1 MHDLLRKKIIA
12 TLVILFCA
20 VSSLQAQR
28 EIYRSYRDDLPYYFG
43 LTLGYNTSYLHHTKS
58 ANFFASDSIMYVN
71 PVASG
76 GITMGLLG
84 TLKINDHIELR
95 ANPQLIIGGSKYIDY
110 TLKSVKPGEQT
121 QHQQILPST
130 LVSLPA
136 HFKLNSDRIDN
147 FRLYILGGVKFD
159 FDLSSN
165 STSRNADDLVKLNAA
180 DFGLEA
186 GLGVNIYL
194 PFVTVSPEIK
204 FSYGISNLHKL
215 DNGLKYSN
223 VLDKLRSRMIV
234 FSIHLED

>member
-1 MHDLLRKKIIA
+1 MHDLLRKKIIT
-12 TLVILFCA
+12 TLGILFCA
-20 VSSLQAQR
+20 VSSIYAQR

>member
-12 TLVILFCA
+12 TLGILFCA

-76 GITMGLLG
+76 GITMGLLA

-159 FDLSSN
+159 FDLSST

>member
-1 MHDLLRKKIIA
+1 MHYLLRKKII
-12 TLVILFCA
+12 TTCIILFCA
-20 VSSLQAQR
+20 VSSIHAQR

-58 ANFFASDSIMYVN
+58 ANFLASDSIMYVN

-76 GITMGLLG
+76 GITMGLLA
-84 TLKINDHIELR
+84 TLKLNDHIEFR

-110 TLKSVKPGEQT
+110 KLKSVKPGEQT
-121 QHQQILPST
+121 EQKQILPST

-147 FRLYILGGVKFD
+147 FRLYVLGGVKFD

-186 GLGVNIYL
+186 GLGLNFYL

-204 FSYGISNLHKL
+204 FSYGITNLHKL
-215 DNGLKYSN
+215 DSGLKYSN
-223 VLDKLRSRMIV
+223 VLDKLQSRMIV

>member
-1 MHDLLRKKIIA
+1 MIDKI
-12 TLVILFCA
+12 
-20 VSSLQAQR
+20 VSKR

>member
-12 TLVILFCA
+12 TLGILFCA

-147 FRLYILGGVKFD
+147 FRLYILCGVKFD
-159 FDLSSN
+159 FDLSST

>member
-1 MHDLLRKKIIA
+1 MHYLLRKKIIA
-12 TLVILFCA
+12 TLGILFCA
-20 VSSLQAQR
+20 VSSIYAQR

-110 TLKSVKPGEQT
+110 TLKSIKPGEQT

-136 HFKLNSDRIDN
+136 HFKLNSDRIEN

-159 FDLSSN
+159 FDLSST

>member
-12 TLVILFCA
+12 TLGILFCA
-20 VSSLQAQR
+20 VSSIYAQR

-58 ANFFASDSIMYVN
+58 ASFLASDSIMYVN
-71 PVASG
+71 PASSG
-76 GITMGLLG
+76 GITMGLLA

-159 FDLSSN
+159 FDLSST

>member
-12 TLVILFCA
+12 TLGILFCA
-20 VSSLQAQR
+20 VSSIYAQR

-76 GITMGLLG
+76 GITMGLLA

-159 FDLSSN
+159 FDLSST

>member
-12 TLVILFCA
+12 TLGILFCA
-20 VSSLQAQR
+20 ASSLHAQR

-136 HFKLNSDRIDN
+136 HFKLNSDRIEN

-159 FDLSSN
+159 FDLSST

>member
-12 TLVILFCA
+12 TLGILFCA

-159 FDLSSN
+159 FDLSST

-204 FSYGISNLHKL
+204 FSYGITNLHKL

>member
-12 TLVILFCA
+12 TLGILFCA
-20 VSSLQAQR
+20 ASSLHAQR

-76 GITMGLLG
+76 GITMGLLA

-136 HFKLNSDRIDN
+136 HIKLNSDRIEN

>member
-12 TLVILFCA
+12 TLGILFCA
-20 VSSLQAQR
+20 VSSLHAQR

-58 ANFFASDSIMYVN
+58 ANFLASDSIMYVN

-76 GITMGLLG
+76 GITMGLLA

-186 GLGVNIYL
+186 GLGVNFYL

-204 FSYGISNLHKL
+204 FSYGITNLHKL

>member
-12 TLVILFCA
+12 TLGILFCA

-76 GITMGLLG
+76 GITMGLLA

-136 HFKLNSDRIDN
+136 HFKLNSDRIEN

-159 FDLSSN
+159 FDLSST

>member
-12 TLVILFCA
+12 TLGILFCA
-20 VSSLQAQR
+20 ASSLHAQR

-76 GITMGLLG
+76 GITMGLLA

-136 HFKLNSDRIDN
+136 HFKLNSDRIEN

-234 FSIHLED
+234 FSRHLED

>member
-12 TLVILFCA
+12 TLGILFCA
-20 VSSLQAQR
+20 ASSLHAQR

-159 FDLSSN
+159 FDLSST

>member
-1 MHDLLRKKIIA
+1 MHYLLRKKIIA
-12 TLVILFCA
+12 TLGILFCA
-20 VSSLQAQR
+20 VSSIHAQR

-43 LTLGYNTSYLHHTKS
+43 LTLGYNNSYLHHTIS
-58 ANFFASDSIMYVN
+58 DLFLSSFFFMFVN
-71 PVASG
+71 LLSSG
-76 GITMGLLG
+76 GITMGLLA

-121 QHQQILPST
+121 QQQQILPST

-136 HFKLNSDRIDN
+136 HFKLNSDRIGN
-147 FRLYILGGVKFD
+147 FRLYILGGAKLD

-165 STSRNADDLVKLNAA
+165 STSRNADDLVKLRAA

-186 GLGVNIYL
+186 GLGLNFYL

-204 FSYGISNLHKL
+204 FSYGLTNLHQL
-215 DNGLKYSN
+215 DRGLKFSN
-223 VLDKLRSRMIV
+223 VLDKLQSRMIV

>member
-12 TLVILFCA
+12 TLGILFCA

-84 TLKINDHIELR
+84 TLKINDHIEFR

-136 HFKLNSDRIDN
+136 HFKLNSDRIEN

>member
-12 TLVILFCA
+12 TLGILFCA

-58 ANFFASDSIMYVN
+58 ANFFASDSIMYIN

-159 FDLSSN
+159 FDLSST

>member
-12 TLVILFCA
+12 ALGILFCA

>member
-12 TLVILFCA
+12 TLGILFCA

-136 HFKLNSDRIDN
+136 HFKLNSDRIEN

>member
-1 MHDLLRKKIIA
+1 MHYLLRKKIIA
-12 TLVILFCA
+12 TLGILFCT
-20 VSSLQAQR
+20 VSSIYAQR

-58 ANFFASDSIMYVN
+58 ANFFAFDSIMYVN

-76 GITMGLLG
+76 GITMGLLA

-159 FDLSSN
+159 FDLSST

>member
-12 TLVILFCA
+12 TLGILFCA

-159 FDLSSN
+159 FDLSST

>member
-12 TLVILFCA
+12 TLGILFCA
-20 VSSLQAQR
+20 VSSLHAQR
-28 EIYRSYRDDLPYYFG
+28 EIYRSYRDDLPYYCV

-58 ANFFASDSIMYVN
+58 ATFFASDSIMYVN

-76 GITMGLLG
+76 GITMGLLA

-159 FDLSSN
+159 FDLSST

>member
-12 TLVILFCA
+12 TLGILFCA

-43 LTLGYNTSYLHHTKS
+43 LALGYNTSYLHHTKS

-76 GITMGLLG
+76 GITMGLLA

-136 HFKLNSDRIDN
+136 HFKLNSDRIEN

>member
-1 MHDLLRKKIIA
+1 MHYLLRKKIIA
-12 TLVILFCA
+12 TLGILFCA

-159 FDLSSN
+159 FDLSST

>member
-1 MHDLLRKKIIA
+1 
-12 TLVILFCA
+12 
-20 VSSLQAQR
+20 
-28 EIYRSYRDDLPYYFG
+28 LPYYFG

-159 FDLSSN
+159 FDLSST

>member
-12 TLVILFCA
+12 TLGILFCA
-20 VSSLQAQR
+20 VSSIYAQR

-58 ANFFASDSIMYVN
+58 ANFLASDSIMYVN

-76 GITMGLLG
+76 GITMGLLA

-159 FDLSSN
+159 FDLSST

>member
-12 TLVILFCA
+12 TLGILFCA
-20 VSSLQAQR
+20 ASSLHAQR

-76 GITMGLLG
+76 GITMGLLA

-136 HFKLNSDRIDN
+136 HFKLNSDRIEN

-194 PFVTVSPEIK
+194 HFVTVSPEIK

>member
-12 TLVILFCA
+12 TLGILLCA

-159 FDLSSN
+159 FDLSST

>member
-1 MHDLLRKKIIA
+1 MHDLLRKKIIT
-12 TLVILFCA
+12 TLGILFCA

>member
-1 MHDLLRKKIIA
+1 MHYLLRKKIIA
-12 TLVILFCA
+12 TLGILFCA
-20 VSSLQAQR
+20 VSSIYAQR

-76 GITMGLLG
+76 GITMGLLA

-159 FDLSSN
+159 FDLSST

>member
-12 TLVILFCA
+12 TLGILFCA
-20 VSSLQAQR
+20 VSSIYAQR

-136 HFKLNSDRIDN
+136 HFKLKSDRIDN

-159 FDLSSN
+159 FDLSST

>member
-12 TLVILFCA
+12 TLGILFCA

-110 TLKSVKPGEQT
+110 TLKSVKPGEQK

-159 FDLSSN
+159 FDLSST

>member
-12 TLVILFCA
+12 TLGILFCA
-20 VSSLQAQR
+20 VSSIYAQR

-159 FDLSSN
+159 FDLSST

>member
-12 TLVILFCA
+12 TLGILFCA

-76 GITMGLLG
+76 GITRGLLG

-159 FDLSSN
+159 FDLSST

>member
-12 TLVILFCA
+12 TLGILFCA
-20 VSSLQAQR
+20 ASSLHAQR

-76 GITMGLLG
+76 GITMGLLA
-84 TLKINDHIELR
+84 TLKINDHIEFR

-136 HFKLNSDRIDN
+136 HFKLNSDRIEN

>member
-12 TLVILFCA
+12 TLGILFCA
-20 VSSLQAQR
+20 ASSLHAQR

-136 HFKLNSDRIDN
+136 HFKLNSDRIEN